1 MAKYY
6 VTHSCGHEE
15 VVQLYGKESSRRW
28 MIEKMESEPCK
39 DCIHKEALEMLKK
52 QAEENDLPELE
63 GSQKQI
69 EWAMSIRQQFLDI
82 IEDLSEAMNK
92 EMDKSIEANPDKADK
107 YEKIRTEYTEKFNKS
122 TMYISEQ
129 TKAKFF
135 IDDRD
140 EFGKC
145 IPDTTLK
152 TVAAYADAY
161 DKEHDPFEIEAKEE
175 VKRKQVEV
183 HPEEVIGTTNITL
196 TAEDGCVHLYSGY
209 EKRLVDIIHGLD
221 FKMTWTGKSWEYN
234 LYNICGSAEAVI
246 AELGNKLL
254 EEGYIVIFP
263 DAATADMASSGNFEK
278 YNLNAVFGNKKDDK
292 VLNVKFNRNDSKM
305 ENMLI
310 NIRGAKRI
318 KGYDDTI
325 KIPVSHY
332 KEVLEIAEENGFVFS
347 PAALKCIE
355 KYKAS
360 FITATPAHV
369 ERDTAK
375 APGRKDVDLSDLND
389 D

>member
-183 HPEEVIGTTNITL
+183 HPEAVRHDTNVTL
-196 TAEDGCVHLYSGY
+196 KVEAGDVRLYSEY
-209 EKRLVDIIHGLD
+209 DSNLVDIIHGLD
-221 FKMTWTGKSWEYN
+221 FLMSWSRAERAWEYKI
-234 LYNICGSAEAVI
+234 YKPCGSPESVI
-246 AELGNKLL
+246 AEIGNKLL
-254 EEGYIVIFP
+254 ENGYIVTFP
-263 DAATADMASSGNFEK
+263 DSEIAEMATSGDFEK
-278 YNLNAVFGNKKDDK
+278 YKINAVFGSEKDDK
-292 VLNVKFNRNDSKM
+292 VLLVQFNRNDDEMQMQLLS
-305 ENMLI
+305 
-310 NIRGAKRI
+310 IRGAKMSC
-318 KGYDDTI
+318 KDTV
-325 KIPVSHY
+325 KINVSHY
-332 KEVLEIAEENGFVFS
+332 NELMEIAEENDFVIT
-347 PAALKCIE
+347 PAASKCIE

>member
-161 DKEHDPFEIEAKEE
+161 DKEHDPFESEAREE

-254 EEGYIVIFP
+254 EKGYIVVFP
-263 DAATADMASSGNFEK
+263 DSETSEMATSGNFEK
-278 YNLNAVFGNKKDDK
+278 YKLNAVFASTTDDK
-292 VLNVKFNRNDSKM
+292 CLIVHFNRNDDKM
-305 ENMLI
+305 RNFLLKI
-310 NIRGAKRI
+310 KGAKKLRGCDN
-318 KGYDDTI
+318 KVTI
-325 KIPVSHY
+325 NVSHY
-332 KEVLEIAEENGFVFS
+332 KEILEIAEENDFAMS
-347 PAALKCIE
+347 PAATECIE

-360 FITATPAHV
+360 FITSTPAKI

-375 APGRKDVDLSDLND
+375 KPGRKDVDLSDLND

>member
-28 MIEKMESEPCK
+28 MVKKMESEPCN
-39 DCIHKEALEMLKK
+39 DCIRKEAIETLKK
-52 QAEENDLPELE
+52 KAEENDLPELD

-69 EWAMSIRQQFLDI
+69 EWSMSIRQHFLDI
-82 IEDLSEAMNK
+82 IEDLSESMNK
-92 EMDKSIEANPDKADK
+92 EMDATIASNPDKTEK
-107 YEKIRTEYTEKFNKS
+107 YEKLRTEYTEKFNKS
-122 TMYISEQ
+122 IMYISEQ
-129 TKAKFF
+129 TKANFF

-140 EFGKC
+140 EFGIS
-145 IPDTTLK
+145 IPNTTLK
-152 TVAAYADAY
+152 TVSAYADAY

-196 TAEDGCVHLYSGY
+196 TAENDCVHLYSRY
-209 EKRLVDIIHGLD
+209 DKRLVDIIHELD
-221 FKMTWTGKSWEYN
+221 FKMKWTGNRWEYK
-234 LYNICGSAEAVI
+234 LHNICGSAESVI

-254 EEGYIVIFP
+254 EKGYIVIFP

-278 YNLNAVFGNKKDDK
+278 YNLNAVFGDKKYDS
-292 VLNVKFNRNDSKM
+292 VLNVQFNRNDSKM
-305 ENMLI
+305 EYMLL
-310 NIRGAKRI
+310 NIAGARHI
-318 KGYDDTI
+318 KGCDDTI

-332 KEVLEIAEENGFVFS
+332 KEVLEIAEDNGFVLS

-355 KYKAS
+355 KYKGS

-375 APGRKDVDLSDLND
+375 EPGRKDVDLSDLND